1 MEKFGLWIVLM
12 LVVDV
17 IIIVIAYLLISSH
30 FAKRFKEDQESKAST
45 IVLTAN
51 EKAREIELE
60 ARDTAL
66 KAIQEADAEV
76 NRRRAEVTREEDRS
90 QKRRTELDNRIERM
104 EQREQTLNKR
114 QSALDKRTNE
124 VEKMAEQH
132 LEELQRIGQMSMDDA
147 RGVLLQEAE
156 KEARGDMA
164 RIIRNI
170 EAEARSEGEKR
181 ARELIADSIQ
191 RVASDH
197 VTSVTT
203 SIVTLPNEEMKGRI
217 VGRNGRNI
225 RAFEQAAGVDVIVDD
240 TPEAVTISCF
250 DPIRREIARRTL
262 TRLIEDGR
270 IHPAHIEKVLGDET
284 KNVDKDIVE
293 AGEQAVYDA
302 GIAGLHPEIIK
313 VLGRLKFRTS
323 YGQNQLAH
331 AVETARLAAVLAV
344 ELGADV
350 EISRLGGLLHDL
362 GKAID
367 HNTEG
372 THAQIGADLAK
383 RYGINTK
390 VVNIIA
396 SHHHEVDQETLE
408 AVILESADAISGARP
423 GARREDLEQY
433 IKRLRA
439 LEDIA
444 NSFKGVEQSY
454 AIQAGRE
461 VRIIV
466 QPEEIDDLE
475 SVRLSRDIAKKIEET
490 MQYPGQIKVTV
501 IRETR
506 AVEFAK

>member
-76 NRRRAEVTREEDRS
+76 NRRRAEVSREEHRS

-344 ELGADV
+344 ELG
-350 EISRLGGLLHDL
+350 
-362 GKAID
+362 
-367 HNTEG
+367 
-372 THAQIGADLAK
+372 
-383 RYGINTK
+383 
-390 VVNIIA
+390 
-396 SHHHEVDQETLE
+396 
-408 AVILESADAISGARP
+408 
-423 GARREDLEQY
+423 
-433 IKRLRA
+433 
-439 LEDIA
+439 
-444 NSFKGVEQSY
+444 
-454 AIQAGRE
+454 
-461 VRIIV
+461 
-466 QPEEIDDLE
+466 
-475 SVRLSRDIAKKIEET
+475 
-490 MQYPGQIKVTV
+490 
-501 IRETR
+501 
-506 AVEFAK
+506 